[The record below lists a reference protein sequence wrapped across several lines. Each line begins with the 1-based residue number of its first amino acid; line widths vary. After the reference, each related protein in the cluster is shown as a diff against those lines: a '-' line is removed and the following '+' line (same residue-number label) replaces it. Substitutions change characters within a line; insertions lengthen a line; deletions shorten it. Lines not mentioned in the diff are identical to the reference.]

1 MAYYELIYK
10 KSDERQKTQMMKQKT
25 IKRVAVSVI
34 VTLIVLSMTLAICIS
49 LFKEGATAA
58 TNSSYIS
65 LLEQDIDTKKE
76 EFYSNSVI
84 QKLPDTVKDTDTIS
98 LIVEVKQEPLLDIYK
113 ELDTNMSFTEYAA
126 TEEANQVRYNIQ
138 SLKSELL
145 SDLDNTG
152 IEYGT
157 GAFYS
162 SILSGF
168 EITIK
173 AADFKETCETFGQR
187 ARVIVGDVYKPAETK
202 LVENEVDVYDTGIF
216 DSSDFGYD
224 GTGMVVAVLD
234 TGIDYGHSAFS
245 LDNFTA
251 DRSKLGL
258 TFEQVSALMAS
269 HSFASERLYS
279 GLTASDVYI
288 NEKIPFSFDYADYD
302 PDVFPIKSDHG
313 THVSGIIAGKDDTI
327 TGVAPNAQLVEM
339 KIFSDVQDSA
349 ISSWILTAVEDC
361 VLLGVDVINM
371 SIGTSCGFSRET
383 DKEAISGVYE
393 RVRETGISLIV
404 AASNSYNST
413 YGSEKNGNLGLTSNP
428 DSGTVGSPSTYG
440 GALSIASISGVK
452 TPYLLHDGK
461 IIYFVESSDKYS
473 EEKNFLDDILPEGVD
488 EAEIEYVTIPGVG
501 RYADYTGYED
511 TIKGK
516 IALIKRGDTTFE
528 EKANIAEEMGAAGI
542 IIYNNVSGDIKMNV
556 GDITIAACSI
566 SQDDGEALAAA
577 STGKIKISRSQT
589 SGPFMSDF
597 SSWGPTPDLK
607 IKPEITAHGGSI
619 LSAVPGQDYDRISG
633 TSMACPNIAGATAL
647 LRQYIV
653 NRFPSLAEDTNENRK
668 EIASIANSLFMS
680 TADIII
686 NKNGLPYSIR
696 KQGAGLANINK
707 AAATNAYIITYD
719 ENGNAMDKPKIELGD
734 DPEKT
739 GVYTLKFS
747 IYNFGTTTLT
757 YDVSTYVLTEG
768 VSDTKTH
775 DGKTTVTEEA
785 YSLDGAT
792 ISVSSESADGN
803 TVKVGAQQT
812 IDVTVTITLSD
823 SDKAYLNESFE
834 NGMYVEGFIVLNA
847 NEEFSV
853 NLSVPYLA
861 FYGDWTV
868 APLFDID
875 YFETNKDEL
884 DDSISLLDKTLPDAY
899 ATRPIGGLSND
910 YVSYLGSY
918 YFTQDPNA
926 TAIAADRKYISLS
939 NQDDCVNSL
948 RFVWA
953 GMLRGASKVEIT
965 ITDNAT
971 GEVVF
976 SKVENDIRK
985 SYGDGGSIYPAN
997 VKIEFSAIEN
1007 NLKNNTSYTV
1017 RLKGYLD
1024 DGNDD
1029 YTDGGNGEDT
1039 NLNNVFEFPLVTDF
1053 QAPVVTGCEFYT
1065 EYDNSTKETKLFAK
1079 VAVYDNHYSMAL
1091 QSGYVTYDYAQGTY
1105 MLESFDKYLTPIYSE
1120 ENSTTYVVYELTD
1133 HIYDIKKNSANKNT
1147 FTIAVYDYALNQATY
1162 EIALPD
1168 EFIDL
1173 YFDFEEDS
1181 KYNPETGMLVLCPNE
1196 VYELRPAIYPSS
1208 EWTELIEYTATVP
1221 SSGEVARIINNKVVA
1236 VSPGTCQVIATIR
1249 DPETGKQKQARFT
1262 LKVLGEGEPGYV
1274 KYDKTVAENFSLT
1287 GYYVDKAYYILDN
1300 DARDIGVTGDE
1311 MKFSGGGYSLKMY
1324 PSESVTLRY
1333 HLDAYY
1339 PKNTEVV
1346 FKSSN
1351 ENIVAVDENGKILA
1365 KSEGFASISVDVMLD
1380 GKSTY
1385 YSQSINIEV
1394 KNPWINT
1401 GPSLTHYYGNGGV
1414 VEFPESVAV
1423 TEIGQFAFSN
1433 FDYIAKD
1440 PSKGD
1445 VINDDYP
1452 ELTKIWFIGD
1462 DTIEKVVIPIGVEKI
1477 GAYAFANLTALKEVV
1492 IPYTVTMIDQGA
1504 FYGCTSLVNIS
1515 YMDEDGKITTGNGL
1529 KGVKLINQSAF
1540 ENTNINGTYYLDSA
1554 VAIASYA
1561 FKDNKNLDGII
1572 LGKNTVSVG
1581 NYAFANNSSLKKL
1594 EFKVNKIKLGEA
1606 AFSGCSSL
1614 SEVSLNT
1621 DVIPKNL
1628 FRDASKLESIIIG
1641 PDVAVI
1647 GEYAFSG
1654 TNLFDI
1660 EISSANKYFSAAYKY
1675 VTNKAGDT
1683 LVLTLPTIT
1692 GEFTLN
1698 NSKITTIGIGAFANN
1713 TKITSVNIP
1722 SATKVMDY
1730 AFAGCEK
1737 LETIKLGK
1745 LTVIGNYAFND
1756 TAISVLP
1763 SLDSVDRIGDF
1774 AFSGTY
1780 ISNVAIPN
1788 GIEIGNGAF
1797 AECFKLESITI
1808 GDNVTIGSY
1817 AFGTST
1823 NNKTGNWSLIK
1834 GDDGYYRYKFNS
1846 SIHNLTIG
1854 KNVVIGNRAFYN
1866 AYELESITIG
1876 NGATI
1881 GSFAFYNA
1889 CSLKNIDLSKV
1900 KSIGEQ
1906 AFSGDVYNVFTNSSG
1921 TSVLIENNEYIY
1933 SYYAPA
1939 FDTIALSSATKI
1951 GVGAFAGCQN
1961 LSKVDLGNIEIIPD
1975 RAFIECPSLKSVD
1988 LSKVKSI
1995 GSNAFADTSL
2005 KAVDLSSATEI
2016 GSYAFAYCENLV
2028 SAIFNSK
2035 EVKIDEGA
2043 FAYCSNLASLKNL
2056 DKATSVGDYAFAYT
2070 SLTEANLTGAKYI
2083 GTNAFIKEAIT
2094 EFKVSLGDKITTFG
2108 DNPFTFCKLTPFSKS
2123 EVIQFNG
2130 KEYSVP
2136 TTTYDIN
2143 EQVKVIGG
2151 SIYVKVNNG
2160 LVLVCYAGETA
2171 TETVADNTV
2180 RISAYAFAGS
2190 DVKNVILPYTL
2201 KAIGHKAFYAC
2212 NSLNSV
2218 TFTSYKAPALEEE
2231 YDYEYFYSYDNIPAA
2246 GEFGFYDSDGVTE
2259 IYKDGLG
2266 IVPYFMWNVS
2276 SLPNNFYYGANFVD
2290 YIGHTDGTLAMI
2302 HPTNGQHY
2310 ETFVTEQYFD
2320 TFIKGASAA
2329 DDITLAAIAAI
2340 QKLPANASEITLA
2353 HKDLVVAARAAY
2365 DRIVSDEQRAL
2376 IPDSLLTILKNAEQ
2390 MIEDLEYLSGGD
2402 ENSDINANDRNKI
2415 QTALIILIVVVSVL
2429 TLLVIGLAVLIF
2441 IVIRKIKR
2449 GEITVQGA
2457 QATAIVGTVHEDKS
2471 DNTEQV
2477 VVTQYDENIESEE
2490 ESEYEPD
2497 EASVEDIPEEPFEK
2511 KVFDKPVDFDD
2522 ITKGY
2527 VSDGHPERRR
2537 KIILICCAAAVAV
2550 ALTVGVVLAV
2560 INGNKSYF
2568 DTYEK
2573 EGYTVSV
2580 TFDTNGG
2587 TFKGSD
2593 SSIID
2598 LYNPENIGED
2608 GLKLLAPD
2616 DARRDKNNV
2625 IQVTKPGYFL
2635 AGWYTERT
2643 PIDENNPDAGYTYS
2657 GKWDF
2662 ENHRVFIDSS
2672 AEYSADNSVLTLYA
2686 AWVPYYNFEI
2696 YTLDESGNSYLLST
2710 VSALNLTIPE
2720 WHEGDVSLF
2729 MDNFPTRDGYTLDPS
2744 SVCYLDTMTK
2754 VEGTDDG
2761 NKKVI
2766 TGEWDEATATSLTP
2780 TIKLYTEWQEGKTYK
2795 IYSVED
2801 FIKNA
2806 DTDGYYYLYADLDFS
2821 GSEWPATFLNGKFN
2835 GKIFGNGHKIRNVSF
2850 ESTSRSSLTNGLFSS
2865 LGEDAHIENLKF
2877 ENITHTIDLMAVAQ
2891 DATFGLIAG
2900 TASTGAS
2907 FENVSVS
2914 GKLIFGD
2921 NCASLVGNN
2930 NFTVKTLIGNGETN
2944 GIDVGEII
2952 VQKQND
2958 ENNSFKLVVDED
2970 GAISIVSGS

>member
-1 MAYYELIYK
+1 
-10 KSDERQKTQMMKQKT
+10 MMKQKT
-25 IKRVAVSVI
+25 IKRVAVSLI
-34 VTLIVLSMTLAICIS
+34 VTLLVLSMTLAVCIS
-49 LFKEGATAA
+49 LLRKGADAA
-58 TNSSYIS
+58 ILPTPYVS
-65 LLEQDIDTKKE
+65 LSQQNIDTNKE
-76 EFYSNSVI
+76 EFYNNSVI

-98 LIVEVKQEPLLDIYK
+98 LIIEVKQEPLLEIYK
-113 ELDTNMSFTEYAA
+113 ELDTDMSFTEYAA
-126 TEEANQVRYNIQ
+126 TDEANKVRYSIQ
-138 SLKSELL
+138 GLKSELL
-145 SDLDNTG
+145 SDLDKTG

-173 AADFKETCETFGQR
+173 AADFKETCETFGER
-187 ARVIVGDVYKPAETK
+187 ARVIVGDVYKPAETQ

-245 LDNFTA
+245 LENFTA
-251 DRSKLGL
+251 DRDKLGL

-288 NEKIPFSFDYADYD
+288 NEKVPFAFDYADYD

-383 DKEAISGVYE
+383 DKEAISGVYD

-452 TPYLLHDGK
+452 TPYLLYGEK
-461 IIYFVESSDKYS
+461 IVYFNESTDKYS

-501 RYADYTGYED
+501 RYADYTGYEE

-556 GDITIAACSI
+556 GSITIAACSI
-566 SQDDGEALAAA
+566 SQDDGEALAAS
-577 STGKIKISRSQT
+577 STGIIKISRSQM

-619 LSAVPGQDYDRISG
+619 LSSVPGQSYDRISG

-647 LRQYIV
+647 LRQYII

-668 EIASIANSLFMS
+668 EIARIANSLFMS

-696 KQGAGLANINK
+696 KQGAGLANLNK

-719 ENGNAMDKPKIELGD
+719 ENGNAMDKPKLELGD
-734 DPEKT
+734 DPDKT

-747 IYNFGTTTLT
+747 VYNFGYSPRT
-757 YDVSTYVLTEG
+757 YDISAYVLTEG

-785 YSLDGAT
+785 YSLSGAT
-792 ISVSSESADGN
+792 ISVSSEAAEGN
-803 TVKVGAQQT
+803 TIRVGACQT
-812 IDVTVTITLSD
+812 VDITVTITLSD
-823 SDKAYLNESFE
+823 TDKAYLNESFE

-853 NLSVPYLA
+853 DLSVPYLA

-868 APLFDID
+868 APLFDLD
-875 YFETNKDEL
+875 YFQTNKDEL

-899 ATRPIGGLSND
+899 ATRPIGGLNND

-926 TAIAADRKYISLS
+926 TPIAADRKYISLS
-939 NQDDCVNSL
+939 NQEDCVNSL

-953 GMLRGASKVEIT
+953 GMLRSASKIEIT
-965 ITDNAT
+965 ITDDAT
-971 GEVVF
+971 GEVIY

-997 VKIEFSAIEN
+997 VKIEFSAIEH

-1029 YTDGGNGEDT
+1029 YTDGGNGEET

-1065 EYDNSTKETKLFAK
+1065 EYDKSTKQTKLFAK
-1079 VAVYDNHYSMAL
+1079 LAVYDNHYSMAL
-1091 QSGYVTYDYAQGTY
+1091 QPGFVSYDPTDAEIPFT
-1105 MLESFDKYLTPIYSE
+1105 LESFDKYLTPIYSE

-1133 HIYDIKKNSANKNT
+1133 HIYDIKRTAYNKNT
-1147 FTIAVYDYALNQATY
+1147 FTVAVYDYALNQATY

-1168 EFIDL
+1168 DILDL
-1173 YFDFEEDS
+1173 YFDFEGDS
-1181 KYNPETGMLVLCPNE
+1181 RYNAESGILTLSPNE
-1196 VYELRPAIYPSS
+1196 IYELRPAIYPST
-1208 EWTELIEYTATVP
+1208 EWTELLEYSVTIPAA
-1221 SSGEVARIINNKVVA
+1221 GEVARVVNNKLVA
-1236 VSPGTCQVIATIR
+1236 VAPGTCQVIATAR
-1249 DPETGKQKQARFT
+1249 DPITNKQKQARFIVT
-1262 LKVLGEGEPGYV
+1262 VLGEGDPGYV
-1274 KYDKTVAENFSLT
+1274 QYDKTVAENFSLT
-1287 GYYVDKAYYILDN
+1287 GYYVNKAYFMLDN
-1300 DARDIGVTGDE
+1300 EQRDIGSTGDQ
-1311 MKFSGGGYSLKMY
+1311 MKFDGRGYSLKMY
-1324 PSESVTLRY
+1324 PSESVTLNY
-1333 HLDAYY
+1333 KLDAYY
-1339 PKNTEVV
+1339 PNDTVVV

-1351 ENIVAVDENGKILA
+1351 ENIVSVDENGTVLA

-1385 YSQSINIEV
+1385 YSQSINIEI
-1394 KNPWINT
+1394 KNPWVNS
-1401 GPSLTHYYGNGGV
+1401 GPSLTHYYGNGGT

-1423 TEIGQFAFSN
+1423 TDIGQFAFSN
-1433 FDYIAKD
+1433 FDYVAKD
-1440 PSKGD
+1440 PTID
-1445 VINDDYP
+1445 VINEDYP
-1452 ELTKIWFIGD
+1452 ELTKIWYIGD
-1462 DTIEKVVIPIGVEKI
+1462 NTIEKVIIPVGVEKI
-1477 GAYAFANLTALKEVV
+1477 GPFAFAGLTALKEVV
-1492 IPYTVTMIDQGA
+1492 IPYTVTMIDQNA
-1504 FYGCTSLVNIS
+1504 FYNCTSLTTIS
-1515 YMDEDGKITTGNGL
+1515 FMDEDGNITTGNGL
-1529 KGVKLINQSAF
+1529 RGVKLINQSAF
-1540 ENTNINGTYYLDSA
+1540 ENTALNGTYYFDSA
-1554 VAIASYA
+1554 VAIAGYA
-1561 FKDNKNLDGII
+1561 FRNNRSLDGVI
-1572 LGKNTVSVG
+1572 LGETTVSVG
-1581 NYAFANNSSLKKL
+1581 NYAFANNTELKNL
-1594 EFKVNKIKLGEA
+1594 EFKADKIKLGEG

-1614 SEVSLNT
+1614 EEVSVNT
-1621 DVIPKNL
+1621 DVIPSRL
-1628 FRDASKLESIIIG
+1628 FNGASKLESIVIG

-1647 GEYAFSG
+1647 SEYAFAG
-1654 TNLFDI
+1654 TNLFDV
-1660 EISSANKYFSAAYKY
+1660 EINSSNKYFAVADKII
-1675 VTNKAGDT
+1675 TNKAGNA
-1683 LVLTLPTIT
+1683 LILALPTIT
-1692 GEFTLN
+1692 GEFTLDN
-1698 NSKITTIGIGAFANN
+1698 ANITTIGAGAFANN
-1713 TKITSVNIP
+1713 KKITSVNIP
-1722 SATKVMDY
+1722 SVTTVMDY

-1737 LETIKLGK
+1737 LVEINLGT
-1745 LTVIGNYAFND
+1745 LTDIGNYAFYD
-1756 TAISVLP
+1756 TSISVLP
-1763 SLDSVDRIGDF
+1763 SFDNVHKIGDYAF
-1774 AFSGTY
+1774 ASTS
-1780 ISNVAIPN
+1780 INNVSIPD
-1788 GIEIGNGAF
+1788 GVEIGNGAF
-1797 AECFKLESITI
+1797 AECLTLEAIVI

-1817 AFGTST
+1817 AFGLST
-1823 NNKTGNWSLIK
+1823 NDHTGNWELIK
-1834 GDDGYYRYKFNS
+1834 GDDGYYRYKFAS
-1846 SIHNLTIG
+1846 PIHSLTIG
-1854 KNVVIGNRAFYN
+1854 NNVIIGNRAFYS
-1866 AYELESITIG
+1866 AYELESVTLG
-1876 NGATI
+1876 EGATI

-1889 CSLKNIDLSKV
+1889 CSLKSIDLSKV

-1921 TSVLIENNEYIY
+1921 ASVLVENDQYVY

-1939 FDTIALSSATKI
+1939 FDTVILSSADRI
-1951 GVGAFAGCQN
+1951 GIGAFAGCQN
-1961 LSKVDLGNIEIIPD
+1961 LSTVNLGSIDVIPD
-1975 RAFIECPSLKSVD
+1975 RAFIECPALEVID
-1988 LSKVKSI
+1988 LSGVESI
-1995 GSNAFADTSL
+1995 GSNAFAETSL
-2005 KAVDLSSATEI
+2005 EAIDLSSATEI
-2016 GSYAFAYCENLV
+2016 GSYAFAYCDKLISV
-2028 SAIFNSK
+2028 IFNADGVRI
-2035 EVKIDEGA
+2035 EEGA
-2043 FAYCSNLASLKNL
+2043 FSYCSNLSALKNL
-2056 DKATSVGDYAFAYT
+2056 GAANYIGDYAFAYT
-2070 SLTEANLTGAKYI
+2070 SLTEANLTGAEHI

-2094 EFKVSLGDKITTFG
+2094 EFKVNLGDRIISFG
-2108 DNPFTFCKLTPFSKS
+2108 DNPFTFCDLAPFSKD
-2123 EVIQFNG
+2123 EVIEFNG
-2130 KEYSVP
+2130 KEYLVP

-2143 EQVKVIGG
+2143 EQVKVIDG
-2151 SIYVKVNNG
+2151 SLYVKVNNG
-2160 LVLVCYAGETA
+2160 LVLVCYAGETS

-2201 KAIGHKAFYAC
+2201 KAIGHKAFFAC
-2212 NSLNSV
+2212 RSLNTV
-2218 TFTSYKAPALEEE
+2218 TFTSYEAPVLEEE
-2231 YDYEYFYSYDNIPAA
+2231 YDFEYFYTYDNIPAT
-2246 GEFGFYDSDGVTE
+2246 GEFGFYDTDGVTE

-2276 SLPNNFYYGANFVD
+2276 SLPNNFYYGASFVD
-2290 YIGHTDGTLAMI
+2290 YVGHTEGTLTMVC
-2302 HPTNGQHY
+2302 PTNGQHY
-2310 ETFVTEQYFD
+2310 QTFMTEQYFD
-2320 TFIKGASAA
+2320 TFVKGAAAA
-2329 DDITLAAIAAI
+2329 DEITLAAIEAI
-2340 QKLPANASEITLA
+2340 QKIPANASEITLA
-2353 HKDLVVAARAAY
+2353 HKDIIVAARTAY
-2365 DRIVSDEQRAL
+2365 DKIVSDEQRAL
-2376 IPDSLLTILKNAEQ
+2376 VPDSLLTILKNAEQ
-2390 MIEDLEYLSGGD
+2390 MIEDLEYLAGGD
-2402 ENSDINANDRNKI
+2402 ENVNISGNERNKI
-2415 QTALIILIVVVSVL
+2415 QTALIILIIVVSVL
-2429 TLLVIGLAVLIF
+2429 TLFVITLAILLFIF
-2441 IVIRKIKR
+2441 IRKIKR
-2449 GEITVQGA
+2449 GQITVKGVES
-2457 QATAIVGTVHEDKS
+2457 TAENADSLENESVDADHTPLNQDGDI
-2471 DNTEQV
+2471 NTEI
-2477 VVTQYDENIESEE
+2477 ENQANELS
-2490 ESEYEPD
+2490 D
-2497 EASVEDIPEEPFEK
+2497 QDIPDTPFEK

-2527 VSDGHPERRR
+2527 VSNGRPEKRR
-2537 KIILICCAAAVAV
+2537 KIILICCVAIATI
-2550 ALTVGVVLAV
+2550 ALAVGVILAV
-2560 INGNKSYF
+2560 INSNKSYF

-2587 TFKGSD
+2587 KFKGSD

-2598 LYNPENIGED
+2598 LYNPESIGED

-2616 DARRDKNNV
+2616 DARRDKNN
-2625 IQVTKPGYFL
+2625 IIEITKPGYFL

-2643 PIDENNPDAGYTYS
+2643 PIDSNNPDAGYTYS

-2662 ENHRVFIDSS
+2662 ENDRVMLE
-2672 AEYSADNSVLTLYA
+2672 AGKNYSADESALTLYA

-2696 YTLDESGNSYLLST
+2696 YTLDSDGNSYLLST

-2720 WHEGDVSLF
+2720 WHDGDVSLF
-2729 MDNFPTRDGYTLDPS
+2729 MDNFPTREGYTLIPG
-2744 SVCYLDTMTK
+2744 SVCYLDTMMK

-2761 NKKVI
+2761 SKKVI

-2780 TIKLYTEWQEGKTYK
+2780 TIKLYTEWQVGKTYN
-2795 IYSVED
+2795 IYSVD
-2801 FIKNA
+2801 DLIKNA
-2806 DTDGYYYLYADLDFS
+2806 DTEGYYYLHADLDFS

-2835 GKIFGNGHKIRNVSF
+2835 GKIFGNGHKISNISF
-2850 ESTSRSSLTNGLFSS
+2850 ESTSRSSLANGLFSS
-2865 LGEDAHIENLKF
+2865 LGDNAYIENVKF

-2900 TASTGAS
+2900 TASTSAG
-2907 FENVSVS
+2907 FNNVSVS
-2914 GKLIFGD
+2914 GKLVFGD
-2921 NCASLVGNN
+2921 SCSALAGSD
-2930 NFTVKTLIGNGETN
+2930 NFTVKTVIGNGETN
-2944 GIDVGEII
+2944 GITVGEII
-2952 VQKQND
+2952 VQKQNE
-2958 ENNSFKLVVDED
+2958 ENTSFELVIDED
-2970 GAISIVSGS
+2970 GIVSIVSGS

>member
-1 MAYYELIYK
+1 
-10 KSDERQKTQMMKQKT
+10 MMKQKT
-25 IKRVAVSVI
+25 IKRVALSVI
-34 VTLIVLSMTLAICIS
+34 IALLVLSMTLAICIS
-49 LFKEGATAA
+49 LLKEGATAA

-65 LLEQDIDTKKE
+65 LLEQNIDTKKE
-76 EFYSNSVI
+76 EFYDNSVI

-98 LIVEVKQEPLLDIYK
+98 LIIEVKQEPLLEIYK
-113 ELDTNMSFTEYAA
+113 HLDSDMSFTEYAA
-126 TEEANQVRYNIQ
+126 TDEANQVRQNIK

-145 SDLDNTG
+145 SDLNKTG

-173 AADFKETCETFGQR
+173 AADFKETCETFGDR
-187 ARVIVGDVYKPAETK
+187 AKVIVGDVYKPAETQ

-216 DSSDFGYD
+216 DSSDFGFD

-269 HSFASERLYS
+269 HSFASERLYP
-279 GLTASDVYI
+279 GLTASDVYT

-428 DSGTVGSPSTYG
+428 DSGTVGSPSTYS

-461 IIYFVESSDKYS
+461 IVYFNESTDKYS
-473 EEKNFLDDILPEGVD
+473 EEKNFLDDILPDGVN

-501 RYADYTGYED
+501 RYADYTGYENA
-511 TIKGK
+511 IKGK

-556 GDITIAACSI
+556 GSITIAACSI

-607 IKPEITAHGGSI
+607 IKPELTAHGGSI
-619 LSAVPGQDYDRISG
+619 LSSVPGQAYDRISG

-647 LRQYIV
+647 LRQYII
-653 NRFPSLAEDTNENRK
+653 NRFPNLAKDTNENRR
-668 EIASIANSLFMS
+668 EIARIANSLFMS
-680 TADIII
+680 TADIVI

-696 KQGAGLANINK
+696 KQGAGLANLDK

-719 ENGNAMDKPKIELGD
+719 ENGTAIDKPKIELGD

-739 GVYTLKFS
+739 GVYTLRFS
-747 IYNFGTTTLT
+747 VYNFGTTTLT

-785 YSLDGAT
+785 YSLDGAI
-792 ISVSSESADGN
+792 ISVSSASANGN
-803 TVKVGAQQT
+803 TVSVGARQT
-812 IDVTVTITLSD
+812 VDVTVTITLSD

-834 NGMYVEGFIVLNA
+834 NGMYVEGFVVLNA

-868 APLFDID
+868 APLFDLD
-875 YFETNKDEL
+875 YFQTNKDEL

-899 ATRPIGGLSND
+899 ATRPIGGLSSD

-926 TAIAADRKYISLS
+926 TPIAANRKYISLS
-939 NQDDCVNSL
+939 NQEDCVNSL

-953 GMLRGASKVEIT
+953 GMLRGASKIEIT
-965 ITDNAT
+965 ITDDAT
-971 GEVVF
+971 GEVIY

-1065 EYDNSTKETKLFAK
+1065 EYDKSSKETKLFAK
-1079 VAVYDNHYSMAL
+1079 IAVYDNHYSMAL
-1091 QSGYVTYDYAQGTY
+1091 QAGFVSYDPTDQEIPFT
-1105 MLESFDKYLTPIYSE
+1105 LESFDKYLTPIYSE
-1120 ENSTTYVVYELTD
+1120 ENSTTYIVYELTD
-1133 HIYDIKKNSANKNT
+1133 HIYDIKKTAYNKNT
-1147 FTIAVYDYALNQATY
+1147 FTVAVYDYALNQATY

-1168 EFIDL
+1168 EILDL
-1173 YFDFEEDS
+1173 YFDFEGDS
-1181 KYNPETGMLVLCPNE
+1181 KYNAESGVLTLSPNE
-1196 VYELRPAIYPSS
+1196 IYELRPAIYPGT
-1208 EWTELIEYTATVP
+1208 EWTELLEYSVTVP
-1221 SSGEVARIINNKVVA
+1221 ASGEVARIVNNKLVA
-1236 VSPGTCQVIATIR
+1236 VAPGTCQVIATAR
-1249 DPETGKQKQARFT
+1249 DPITNKQKQARFIVT
-1262 LKVLGEGEPGYV
+1262 VLGEGNPGYV
-1274 KYDKTVAENFSLT
+1274 KYDKTVAEAFTLT
-1287 GYYVDKAYYILDN
+1287 GYYVNRAYYMLDN
-1300 DARDIGVTGDE
+1300 EQRDIGTTGDQ
-1311 MKFSGGGYSLKMY
+1311 MKFGRGGYSLKMY
-1324 PSESVTLRY
+1324 PSESVTLNY
-1333 HLDAYY
+1333 KLDAYY
-1339 PKNTEVV
+1339 PNDTTVV

-1351 ENIVAVDENGKILA
+1351 ESIVSVDENGTVLA

-1385 YSQSINIEV
+1385 YSQSINIEI

-1433 FDYIAKD
+1433 FDYVAKD
-1440 PSKGD
+1440 PSIGD

-1452 ELTKIWFIGD
+1452 ELTKIWYVGD
-1462 DTIEKVVIPIGVEKI
+1462 NTIEKVIIPIGVEKI
-1477 GAYAFANLTALKEVV
+1477 GSFAFAGLTALKEVV
-1492 IPYTVTMIDQGA
+1492 IPYTVTMIDQNA
-1504 FYGCTSLVNIS
+1504 FYDCTSLTTIA
-1515 YMDEDGKITTGNGL
+1515 YMDENGNIITGNGL

-1540 ENTNINGTYYLDSA
+1540 ENTNLNGTYYFDSA

-1561 FKDNKNLDGII
+1561 FRNNKSLDGVI
-1572 LGKNTVSVG
+1572 LGETTVSVG
-1581 NYAFANNSSLKKL
+1581 NYAFANNTDLKKL
-1594 EFKVNKIKLGEA
+1594 EFKVDKIKLGEG
-1606 AFSGCSSL
+1606 AFSGCSAL
-1614 SEVSLNT
+1614 EEVSVNT
-1621 DVIPKNL
+1621 DVIPSRL
-1628 FRDASKLESIIIG
+1628 FNGASKLESIVIG

-1647 GEYAFSG
+1647 GEYAFSD
-1654 TNLFDI
+1654 TNLYDV
-1660 EISSANKYFSAAYKY
+1660 EISSANKYFAVAGKCI
-1675 VTNKAGDT
+1675 TNKVGDT
-1683 LVLTLPTIT
+1683 LILALPTIK

-1698 NSKITTIGIGAFANN
+1698 NSKITTIGTGAFASNK
-1713 TKITSVNIP
+1713 KITSVSIP
-1722 SATKVMDY
+1722 SVTKVMDY

-1737 LETIKLGK
+1737 LGQITLGE
-1745 LTVIGNYAFND
+1745 LTEIGNYAFYD
-1756 TAISVLP
+1756 TAISILP
-1763 SLDSVDRIGDF
+1763 SFDQVDKIGDF
-1774 AFSGTY
+1774 AFASTP
-1780 ISNVAIPN
+1780 IKNVSIPD
-1788 GIEIGNGAF
+1788 GVEIGNGAF
-1797 AECFKLESITI
+1797 AECLTLETIVI

-1817 AFGTST
+1817 AFGIST
-1823 NNKTGNWSLIK
+1823 NDHTGNWSLVK
-1834 GDDGYYRYKFNS
+1834 GEDGYYRYKFGS
-1846 SIHNLTIG
+1846 PIHNLTIG
-1854 KNVVIGNRAFYN
+1854 KNAIIGNRAFYS
-1866 AYELESITIG
+1866 AYELESVTLG
-1876 NGATI
+1876 EGATI

-1889 CSLKNIDLSKV
+1889 CSLKSIDLSKV

-1906 AFSGDVYNVFTNSSG
+1906 AFSGDVYNVFKNSSG
-1921 TSVLIENNEYIY
+1921 TSVLIENDQYVY

-1939 FDTIALSSATKI
+1939 FDTVILSSADRI

-1961 LSKVDLGNIEIIPD
+1961 LSKIDLGKIDSIPD
-1975 RAFIECPSLKSVD
+1975 RAFIECPALESID
-1988 LSKVKSI
+1988 LSGVKSI
-1995 GSNAFADTSL
+1995 GSNSFAETSI
-2005 KAVDLSSATEI
+2005 KSIDLSSATEI
-2016 GSYAFAYCENLV
+2016 GSYAFAYCDNLASVIFKVNGV
-2028 SAIFNSK
+2028 S
-2035 EVKIDEGA
+2035 IDEGA
-2043 FAYCSNLASLKNL
+2043 FAYCSNLSALKDL
-2056 DKATSVGDYAFAYT
+2056 CGATSVGDYAFAYT
-2070 SLTEANLTGAKYI
+2070 ALTEADLTSATYI
-2083 GTNAFIKEAIT
+2083 GTNAFIKKSVT
-2094 EFKVSLGDKITTFG
+2094 EFKVILGDKITSFG
-2108 DNPFTFCKLTPFSKS
+2108 DNPFTFCKLTPFSS
-2123 EVIQFNG
+2123 NEVIEFNG
-2130 KEYSVP
+2130 KEYLVP

-2151 SIYVKVNNG
+2151 SLYVKVNNG
-2160 LVLVCYAGETA
+2160 LVLVCYAGDTA

-2201 KAIGHKAFYAC
+2201 KAIGHKAFFAC
-2212 NSLNSV
+2212 EKLSSV
-2218 TFTSYKAPALEEE
+2218 TFTSYEAPALEEE
-2231 YDYEYFYSYDNIPAA
+2231 YDFEYFYTYDNIPAT
-2246 GEFGFYDSDGVTE
+2246 GEFGFYDTDGVTE

-2266 IVPYFMWNVS
+2266 IVPYFMWNVA
-2276 SLPNNFYYGANFVD
+2276 SLPNNFFYGASFVD
-2290 YIGHTDGTLAMI
+2290 YIGHTDGTLTMI

-2320 TFIKGASAA
+2320 TFIKGAAAA

-2353 HKDLVVAARAAY
+2353 HKDLVAAARAAY

-2376 IPDSLLTILKNAEQ
+2376 VPDSLLTILKNAEQ
-2390 MIEDLEYLSGGD
+2390 MIEDLEYLAGGD
-2402 ENSDINANDRNKI
+2402 DNSNISGSDRNKI
-2415 QTALIILIVVVSVL
+2415 KTALVILIIIVSVL
-2429 TLLVIGLAVLIF
+2429 ALLVIALAVIF
-2441 IVIRKIKR
+2441 FIFVRKIKR
-2449 GEITVQGA
+2449 GEIAVQGA
-2457 QATAIVGTVHEDKS
+2457 QATDVIGATEEQS
-2471 DNTEQV
+2471 SQTEQIV
-2477 VVTQYDENIESEE
+2477 VAQYEENT
-2490 ESEYEPD
+2490 ESEYESD
-2497 EASVEDIPEEPFEK
+2497 EASVEDVPEVPFEK

-2527 VSDGHPERRR
+2527 VSDGRPERRR

-2550 ALTVGVVLAV
+2550 ALTIGVVIAI

-2568 DTYEK
+2568 DSYEK

-2598 LYNPENIGED
+2598 LYNPASIGED

-2616 DARRDKNNV
+2616 DARRDKNNI

-2635 AGWYTERT
+2635 AGWYAERT
-2643 PIDENNPDAGYTYS
+2643 PIDEHNPDAGYTYS

-2662 ENHRVFIDSS
+2662 ENDRVFIDSG

-2696 YTLDESGNSYLLST
+2696 YTLNESGNSYLLST

-2729 MDNFPTRDGYTLDPS
+2729 MDNFPTRDGYTLIPN
-2744 SVCYLDTMTK
+2744 SVCYLDTMIK
-2754 VEGTDDG
+2754 VEGTEDG

-2780 TIKLYTEWQEGKTYK
+2780 TIKLYTEWQEGKTYN

-2806 DTDGYYYLYADLDFS
+2806 DTEGYYYLYDDLDFS

-2835 GKIFGNGHKIRNVSF
+2835 GKIFGNGHKISNVSF
-2850 ESTSRSSLTNGLFSS
+2850 ESTSRSSLANGLFSS
-2865 LGEDAHIENLKF
+2865 LGENSHIENVNF

-2900 TASTGAS
+2900 TASTGAD

-2914 GKLIFGD
+2914 GKLVFGD
-2921 NCASLVGNN
+2921 NCSALAGSK
-2930 NFTVKTLIGNGETN
+2930 NFTVKTIIGNGDVT
-2944 GIDVGEII
+2944 GITVDDII

-2958 ENNSFKLVVDED
+2958 EDTSFELIVDED
-2970 GAISIVSGS
+2970 GVVSIISGS

>member
-1 MAYYELIYK
+1 MAYYELICK
-10 KSDERQKTQMMKQKT
+10 NSDERQKTQMMKQKT
-25 IKRVAVSVI
+25 LKRVAVSVI
-34 VTLIVLSMTLAICIS
+34 VALLVLSMTLAICIS
-49 LFKEGATAA
+49 LFRESANAA

-65 LLEQDIDTKKE
+65 LLEQNIDTKKE
-76 EFYSNSVI
+76 DFYSNSVI

-98 LIVEVKQEPLLDIYK
+98 LIIEVKQEPLLEIYK
-113 ELDTNMSFTEYAA
+113 ELDTDMSFTEYAA
-126 TEEANQVRYNIQ
+126 TDEANQVRYNIQ
-138 SLKSELL
+138 GLKSELL
-145 SDLDNTG
+145 SDLDKTG

-245 LDNFTA
+245 LENFTA
-251 DRSKLGL
+251 DRDKLGL

-288 NEKIPFSFDYADYD
+288 NEKVPFAFDYADYD

-383 DKEAISGVYE
+383 DKEAISGVYD

-452 TPYLLHDGK
+452 TPYLLYGEK
-461 IIYFVESSDKYS
+461 IVYFNESTDKYS

-501 RYADYTGYED
+501 RYADYTGYEE

-556 GDITIAACSI
+556 GSITIAACSI
-566 SQDDGEALAAA
+566 SQDDGEALAAS
-577 STGKIKISRSQT
+577 STGIIKISRSQM

-619 LSAVPGQDYDRISG
+619 LSSVPGQAYDRISG

-668 EIASIANSLFMS
+668 EIAKIVNSLFMS

-719 ENGNAMDKPKIELGD
+719 ENGDTMDKAKIELGD
-734 DPEKT
+734 DPDKK

-747 IYNFGTTTLT
+747 VYNFGTTTLS
-757 YDVSTYVLTEG
+757 YDISAYVLTEG
-768 VSDTKTH
+768 VSDTRTH

-785 YSLDGAT
+785 YSLDGAQIT
-792 ISVSSESADGN
+792 VSSASANGNVISVNAGQ
-803 TVKVGAQQT
+803 TV
-812 IDVTVTITLSD
+812 DVTVTITLSD

-834 NGMYVEGFIVLNA
+834 NGMYVEGFVVLDA
-847 NEEFSV
+847 IEEDSV
-853 NLSVPYLA
+853 DLSVPYLA

-899 ATRPIGGLSND
+899 ATRPIGGLSSD

-918 YFTQDPNA
+918 YFTQDPSA
-926 TAIAADRKYISLS
+926 TPIAADRKYISLS
-939 NQDDCVNSL
+939 NQEDCVNSL

-953 GMLRGASKVEIT
+953 GMLRSASKIEIT
-965 ITDNAT
+965 ITDDAT

-976 SKVENDIRK
+976 TKTENDIRK

-997 VKIEFSAIEN
+997 VEIEFSAIEN

-1017 RLKGYLD
+1017 TMKGYLD

-1029 YTDGGNGEDT
+1029 YTDGGNGEET
-1039 NLNNVFEFPLVTDF
+1039 NLNNVFQFPLVTDF

-1065 EYDNSTKETKLFAK
+1065 EFDNSSKETKLFAK
-1079 VAVYDNHYSMAL
+1079 IAVYDNHYSMAL
-1091 QSGYVTYDYAQGTY
+1091 QSGFVSYDPTDAEIPFT
-1105 MLESFDKYLTPIYSE
+1105 LESFDKYLTPIYSE

-1133 HIYDIKKNSANKNT
+1133 HIYDIKKTAYNKNT

-1168 EFIDL
+1168 EILDL
-1173 YFDFEEDS
+1173 YFDFEGDS
-1181 KYNPETGMLVLCPNE
+1181 KYNAESGVLTLSPNE
-1196 VYELRPAIYPSS
+1196 IYELRPAIYPST
-1208 EWTELIEYTATVP
+1208 EWTELLEYSVTIPA
-1221 SSGEVARIINNKVVA
+1221 SGEVARVVNNKLVA
-1236 VSPGTCQVIATIR
+1236 VAPGTCQVIATAR
-1249 DPETGKQKQARFT
+1249 DPVTNKQKQARFIVT
-1262 LKVLGEGEPGYV
+1262 VLGEGDPGYV

-1287 GYYVDKAYYILDN
+1287 GYYVNKAYYMLETE
-1300 DARDIGVTGDE
+1300 ARDIGSTGDG
-1311 MKFSGGGYSLKMY
+1311 MKFNGNYYSLKMY
-1324 PSESVTLRY
+1324 PSESVTLQY
-1333 HLDAYY
+1333 KIDAYY
-1339 PKNTEVV
+1339 PNDTQVV

-1351 ENIVAVDENGKILA
+1351 EAIVTVDENGNVLA
-1365 KSEGFASISVDVMLD
+1365 KSEGFASISVDVLLD

-1385 YSQSINIEV
+1385 YSQSINIEI
-1394 KNPWINT
+1394 KNPWVNS
-1401 GPSLTHYYGNGGV
+1401 GPSLTHYYGNGGT
-1414 VEFPESVAV
+1414 VEFPDSVAV

-1433 FDYIAKD
+1433 FDYVEKD
-1440 PSKGD
+1440 PTID
-1445 VINDDYP
+1445 VINEDYP
-1452 ELTKIWFIGD
+1452 ELTKMWYIGD
-1462 DTIEKVVIPIGVEKI
+1462 NTIEKVVIPVGVEKI
-1477 GAYAFANLTALKEVV
+1477 GSFAFAGLTALKEVV
-1492 IPYTVTMIDQGA
+1492 IPYTVTMIDQYA
-1504 FYGCTSLVNIS
+1504 FYNCSSLTTIS
-1515 YMDEDGKITTGNGL
+1515 YMDENGNITTGNGL

-1540 ENTNINGTYYLDSA
+1540 ENTKLNGTYYFDSA

-1561 FKDNKNLDGII
+1561 FMGNRNLDGVI
-1572 LGKNTVSVG
+1572 LGENTVSVG
-1581 NYAFANNSSLKKL
+1581 NYAFANNTELKKL
-1594 EFKVNKIKLGEA
+1594 EFKVEKIKLGDG

-1614 SEVSLNT
+1614 EEVSINT
-1621 DVIPKNL
+1621 DVIPSHL
-1628 FRDASKLESIIIG
+1628 FDGASKLESIVIG

-1654 TNLFDI
+1654 TSLFDV
-1660 EISSANKYFSAAYKY
+1660 EINSANKYFSVADKCI
-1675 VTNKAGDT
+1675 TNKAGDT
-1683 LVLTLPTIT
+1683 LIIALPTIK
-1692 GEFTLN
+1692 GDFTHN
-1698 NSKITTIGIGAFANN
+1698 NSKITTIGTGAFANN
-1713 TKITSVNIP
+1713 KNITAVSIP
-1722 SATKVMDY
+1722 SVTNVMDY
-1730 AFAGCEK
+1730 AFAGCDK
-1737 LETIKLGK
+1737 LSQVTLGT
-1745 LTVIGNYAFND
+1745 LTEIGNYAFYD
-1756 TAISVLP
+1756 TSISVLP
-1763 SLDSVDRIGDF
+1763 SFDKVDRIGNYAF
-1774 AFSGTY
+1774 ASTS
-1780 ISNVAIPN
+1780 IKNVSIPD
-1788 GIEIGNGAF
+1788 GVEVGNGAF
-1797 AECFKLESITI
+1797 AECLTLQSVTI
-1808 GDNVTIGSY
+1808 GDNVTIDSY
-1817 AFGTST
+1817 AFGIST
-1823 NNKTGNWSLIK
+1823 NDHTGNWSLIK
-1834 GDDGYYRYKFNS
+1834 GEDGYYRYKFNS
-1846 SIHNLTIG
+1846 PLRSLTIG
-1854 KNVVIGNRAFYN
+1854 KNAVIGNRAFYS
-1866 AYELESITIG
+1866 AYELESVTLG
-1876 NGATI
+1876 EGATI

-1889 CSLKNIDLSKV
+1889 SSLKCIDLSKV

-1906 AFSGDVYNVFTNSSG
+1906 AFSGDVYNVFTNSSA
-1921 TSVLIENNEYIY
+1921 TSVLIENDEYVY
-1933 SYYAPA
+1933 SYYSPI
-1939 FDTIALSSATKI
+1939 FDTIDLSSAERI
-1951 GVGAFAGCQN
+1951 GVGAFAGCRN
-1961 LSKVDLGNIEIIPD
+1961 LSKVNLGKIDIIPD
-1975 RAFIECPSLKSVD
+1975 RAFIECPALESID

-1995 GSNAFADTSL
+1995 GSNAFAETSL
-2005 KAVDLSSATEI
+2005 EAIDLSTATEI
-2016 GSYAFAYCENLV
+2016 SSYAFSYCENLV
-2028 SAIFNSK
+2028 SVIFNSNGVRI
-2035 EVKIDEGA
+2035 EEGA
-2043 FAYCSNLASLKNL
+2043 FSYCSDLLALKNL
-2056 DKATSVGDYAFAYT
+2056 GKATYIGDYAFAYT
-2070 SLTEANLTGAKYI
+2070 ALTEADLTEATHI
-2083 GTNAFIKEAIT
+2083 GTNAFIKETIT
-2094 EFKVSLGDKITTFG
+2094 EFKVTLGDKITTLG
-2108 DNPFTFCKLTPFSKS
+2108 DNPFTFCKLSPFSS
-2123 EVIQFNG
+2123 NEVIEFNG
-2130 KEYSVP
+2130 NEYLVP
-2136 TTTYDIN
+2136 TTTYDVS
-2143 EQVKVIGG
+2143 EQVKIIDG
-2151 SIYVKVNNG
+2151 SIYVKVNRG
-2160 LVLVCYAGETA
+2160 LVLVCYAGDTA
-2171 TETVADNTV
+2171 TATVADNTV

-2190 DVKNVILPYTL
+2190 DVKTVILPYTL
-2201 KAIGHKAFYAC
+2201 KSIGHKAFFAC

-2218 TFTSYKAPALEEE
+2218 TFTSYEAPALEEE
-2231 YDYEYFYSYDNIPAA
+2231 YDYEYFYTYDNIPAT
-2246 GEFGFYDSDGVTE
+2246 GEFGFYDTDGVTE

-2276 SLPNNFYYGANFVD
+2276 SLPNNFFYGANFVD
-2290 YIGHTDGTLAMI
+2290 YIGHTDRALTMI

-2310 ETFVTEQYFD
+2310 DTFVTEQYFD
-2320 TFIKGASAA
+2320 TFIKGAAAA

-2376 IPDSLLTILKNAEQ
+2376 VSDSLLTILKNAEQ
-2390 MIEDLEYLSGGD
+2390 MIEDLEYLAGGD
-2402 ENSDINANDRNKI
+2402 DNSNISGNDRNKI
-2415 QTALIILIVVVSVL
+2415 QTALVVLIIVVSVL
-2429 TLLVIGLAVLIF
+2429 ALLVIALAVIF
-2441 IVIRKIKR
+2441 FIFVRKIKH
-2449 GEITVQGA
+2449 GQITIQGA
-2457 QATAIVGTVHEDKS
+2457 QATAVIGATPEDKS
-2471 DNTEQV
+2471 DDAERVVVAQYEENTEADDV
-2477 VVTQYDENIESEE
+2477 ADDVS
-2490 ESEYEPD
+2490 
-2497 EASVEDIPEEPFEK
+2497 AEDIPEIPFEK

-2527 VSDGHPERRR
+2527 VSDGRPEKRR
-2537 KIILICCAAAVAV
+2537 KIILICCAAAAAV
-2550 ALTVGVVLAV
+2550 ALTVGVVVAI

-2598 LYNPENIGED
+2598 LYNPASIGED

-2616 DARRDKNNV
+2616 DARRDKNNI

-2643 PIDENNPDAGYTYS
+2643 PIDENNPEAGYTYS

-2662 ENHRVFIDSS
+2662 ENDRVHIDSG
-2672 AEYSADNSVLTLYA
+2672 AEYSANNSVLTLYA

-2696 YTLDESGNSYLLST
+2696 YTLDSDGNSYLLST

-2729 MDNFPTRDGYTLDPS
+2729 MDNFPTRDGYTLIPD
-2744 SVCYLDTMTK
+2744 SVRYLDDMSK
-2754 VEGTDDG
+2754 IEGTEEGD
-2761 NKKVI
+2761 KKII

>member
-1 MAYYELIYK
+1 MAYYELICK
-10 KSDERQKTQMMKQKT
+10 NSDERQKSQMMKQKT

-34 VTLIVLSMTLAICIS
+34 VTLLVLSMTLAICIS
-49 LFKEGATAA
+49 LLKEGATAA
-58 TNSSYIS
+58 TNSSHIS
-65 LLEQDIDTKKE
+65 LLGQNIDTKKE
-76 EFYSNSVI
+76 QFYSNSTI

-98 LIVEVKQEPLLDIYK
+98 LIIEVKQEPLLDIYK
-113 ELDTNMSFTEYAA
+113 KLDTDMSFTEYAS
-126 TEEANQVRYNIQ
+126 TDEANEVRHNILN
-138 SLKSELL
+138 LKGELL
-145 SDLDNTG
+145 SDLDKTG
-152 IEYGT
+152 IEYDS

-168 EITIK
+168 EIKIK
-173 AADFKETCETFGQR
+173 AADFRQTCETFGER
-187 ARVIVGDVYKPAETK
+187 ARVIVGDVYKPAETQ

-234 TGIDYGHSAFS
+234 TGIDYGHTAFS
-245 LDNFTA
+245 LGNFTA
-251 DRSKLGL
+251 DRDKLGL
-258 TFEQVSALMAS
+258 TFDQVSALMAS
-269 HSFASERLYS
+269 HSFASERLYP

-440 GALSIASISGVK
+440 GAFSIASISGVK

-461 IIYFVESSDKYS
+461 IVYFNESTDKYS
-473 EEKNFLDDILPEGVD
+473 EEKKFLDDILPEGVD

-511 TIKGK
+511 EIKGK

-556 GDITIAACSI
+556 GSITIAACSI
-566 SQDDGEALAAA
+566 SQDDGEALAAT
-577 STGKIKISRSQT
+577 STGTIKISRSQT

-619 LSAVPGQDYDRISG
+619 LSSVPGQSYDRISG

-647 LRQYIV
+647 LRQYII
-653 NRFPSLAEDTNENRK
+653 NRFPSLAQDTTQNRK
-668 EIASIANSLFMS
+668 EIAKIANSLFMS

-696 KQGAGLANINK
+696 KQGAGLASLDK
-707 AAATNAYIITYD
+707 SAATNAYIITYD
-719 ENGNAMDKPKIELGD
+719 ENGNAMDKPKLELGD
-734 DPEKT
+734 DPDKK

-747 IYNFGTTTLT
+747 VYNFGASTLS
-757 YDVSTYVLTEG
+757 YDISAYVLTEG
-768 VSDTKTH
+768 VSETKTH

-785 YSLDGAT
+785 YSLDGAQ
-792 ISVSSESADGN
+792 ISVSSANANGN
-803 TVKVGAQQT
+803 VISVNAGQTV
-812 IDVTVTITLSD
+812 DVTVTITLSD
-823 SDKAYLNESFE
+823 ADKTYLNESFE
-834 NGMYVEGFIVLNA
+834 NGMYVEGFVVLDA
-847 NEEFSV
+847 VEEGSV
-853 NLSVPYLA
+853 DLSVPYLA

-899 ATRPIGGLSND
+899 ATRPIGGLSSD

-926 TAIAADRKYISLS
+926 TPIAADRKYISLS
-939 NQDDCVNSL
+939 NQEDCVNSL

-953 GMLRGASKVEIT
+953 GMLRSASKIEIT
-965 ITDNAT
+965 ITDDAT

-997 VKIEFSAIEN
+997 VEIEFSAIEN

-1017 RLKGYLD
+1017 TMKGYLD

-1029 YTDGGNGEDT
+1029 YTDGGNGEET
-1039 NLNNVFEFPLVTDF
+1039 NLNNVFSFPLVTDF

-1065 EYDNSTKETKLFAK
+1065 EYDKSTKETKLFAK
-1079 VAVYDNHYSMAL
+1079 LAVYDNHYSMAL
-1091 QSGYVTYDYAQGTY
+1091 QSGFVSYGPTDAEIPFTLQ
-1105 MLESFDKYLTPIYSE
+1105 SFDKYLTPIYSE

-1133 HIYDIKKNSANKNT
+1133 HIYDIKKTAYNKNT
-1147 FTIAVYDYALNQATY
+1147 FTVAVYDYALNQATY

-1168 EFIDL
+1168 EILDL
-1173 YFDFEEDS
+1173 YFDFEGDS
-1181 KYNPETGMLVLCPNE
+1181 KFNAETGVLTLSPNE
-1196 VYELRPAIYPSS
+1196 IYELRPAIYPST
-1208 EWTELIEYTATVP
+1208 EWTELLEYTVTIPVA
-1221 SSGEVARIINNKVVA
+1221 GEVARVVNNKLVA
-1236 VSPGTCQVIATIR
+1236 VAPGTCQVIATAR
-1249 DPETGKQKQARFT
+1249 DPITNKQKQARFIVT
-1262 LKVLGEGEPGYV
+1262 VLGEGDPGYV

-1287 GYYVDKAYYILDN
+1287 GYYVNKAYYMLETE
-1300 DARDIGVTGDE
+1300 ARDIGVTGDG
-1311 MKFSGGGYSLKMY
+1311 MKFNGSYYSLKMF
-1324 PSESVTLRY
+1324 PSESVTLNY
-1333 HLDAYY
+1333 KLDAYY
-1339 PKNTEVV
+1339 PNDTEVV

-1351 ENIVAVDENGKILA
+1351 ENIVSVDENGKILA

-1385 YSQSINIEV
+1385 YSQSINIEI
-1394 KNPWINT
+1394 KNPWVNS
-1401 GPSLTHYYGNGGV
+1401 GPSLTHYYGNGGT
-1414 VEFPESVAV
+1414 VEFPDSVAV

-1440 PSKGD
+1440 PTVD

-1452 ELTKIWFIGD
+1452 ELTKMWYIGD
-1462 DTIEKVVIPIGVEKI
+1462 NTIEKVIIPVGVEKI
-1477 GAYAFANLTALKEVV
+1477 GSFAFAGLTALKEVV
-1492 IPYTVTMIDQGA
+1492 IPYTVTMIDQNA
-1504 FYGCTSLVNIS
+1504 FYNCTSLTTIS
-1515 YMDEDGKITTGNGL
+1515 YMDENGNITSGNGL
-1529 KGVKLINQSAF
+1529 RGVKLINQSAF
-1540 ENTNINGTYYLDSA
+1540 ENTNLNGTYYFDSA

-1561 FKDNKNLDGII
+1561 FRSNKSLDGVI
-1572 LGKNTVSVG
+1572 LGKTTVSVG
-1581 NYAFANNSSLKKL
+1581 NYAFASNTELKKL
-1594 EFKVNKIKLGEA
+1594 EFRVDKIKLGDG

-1614 SEVSLNT
+1614 EEVSVNT
-1621 DVIPKNL
+1621 DVIPSHL
-1628 FRDASKLESIIIG
+1628 FDGASKLESIVIG
-1641 PDVAVI
+1641 PDVAI
-1647 GEYAFSG
+1647 ISEYAFSG
-1654 TNLFDI
+1654 TSLFDI
-1660 EISSANKYFSAAYKY
+1660 EISAANKYFAVADKCI
-1675 VTNKAGDT
+1675 TNKAGDT
-1683 LVLTLPTIT
+1683 LILALPTIT

-1698 NSKITTIGIGAFANN
+1698 NSNITTIGAGAFANN
-1713 TKITSVNIP
+1713 KKITSVNIP
-1722 SATKVMDY
+1722 SVTRVMDY
-1730 AFAGCEK
+1730 AFVGCEK
-1737 LETIKLGK
+1737 LSQLTLGT
-1745 LTVIGNYAFND
+1745 LTEIGNYAFYD
-1756 TAISVLP
+1756 TSISVLP
-1763 SLDSVDRIGDF
+1763 SFDEVDRIGDYAF
-1774 AFSGTY
+1774 ASTP
-1780 ISNVAIPN
+1780 IKKVSVPD
-1788 GIEIGNGAF
+1788 GIEIGRGAF
-1797 AECFKLESITI
+1797 AECLTLETIVI
-1808 GDNVTIGSY
+1808 GDDVTIGSY
-1817 AFGTST
+1817 AFGIST
-1823 NNKTGNWSLIK
+1823 NNHTGNWALVK
-1834 GDDGYYRYKFNS
+1834 GEDGYYRYRFNS
-1846 SIHNLTIG
+1846 PIHSLTIG
-1854 KNVVIGNRAFYN
+1854 KNAVIGSRAFYS
-1866 AYELESITIG
+1866 AYELESVTLG
-1876 NGATI
+1876 EGATI

-1906 AFSGDVYNVFTNSSG
+1906 AFSGDVYNVFKNSSG
-1921 TSVLIENNEYIY
+1921 TSVLIENDQYVY

-1939 FDTIALSSATKI
+1939 FDTVILSSAKEI
-1951 GVGAFAGCQN
+1951 DAGVFAGCQN
-1961 LSKVDLGNIEIIPD
+1961 LSKVDLGNIDSIPD
-1975 RAFIECPSLKSVD
+1975 RAFIECPALEVID
-1988 LSKVKSI
+1988 LSKVRFI
-1995 GSNAFADTSL
+1995 GSNAFAESSL
-2005 KAVDLSSATEI
+2005 EAIDLSSAAEI
-2016 GSYAFAYCENLV
+2016 GSYAFSYCENLV
-2028 SAIFNSK
+2028 SVIFNPDGVS
-2035 EVKIDEGA
+2035 IDEGA
-2043 FAYCSNLASLKNL
+2043 FSYCSKLSALENLGN
-2056 DKATSVGDYAFAYT
+2056 ATHVGNYAFAYT
-2070 SLTEANLTGAKYI
+2070 SLTEADLSGAEYI
-2083 GTNAFIKEAIT
+2083 GTNAFIKESIT
-2094 EFKVSLGDKITTFG
+2094 EFKVTLGDKITSFG
-2108 DNPFTFCKLTPFSKS
+2108 ENPFTFCKLTPFSTN
-2123 EVIQFNG
+2123 EIIEFNG
-2130 KEYSVP
+2130 KEYLVP
-2136 TTTYDIN
+2136 TTTYDVN
-2143 EQVKVIGG
+2143 EQVKVING
-2151 SIYVKVNNG
+2151 SLYLKVNNG
-2160 LVLVCYAGETA
+2160 LVLVCYAGDTA
-2171 TETVADNTV
+2171 TEAVADNTV

-2201 KAIGHKAFYAC
+2201 KAIGHKAFFAC
-2212 NSLNSV
+2212 DKLSSV
-2218 TFTSYKAPALEEE
+2218 TFTSYEAPALEEE
-2231 YDYEYFYSYDNIPAA
+2231 YDYEYFYSYDNIPAT
-2246 GEFGFYDSDGVTE
+2246 GEFGFYDTDGVTE

-2276 SLPNNFYYGANFVD
+2276 SLPNNFFYGASFVD
-2290 YIGHTDGTLAMI
+2290 YIGHTDGSLTMI

-2310 ETFVTEQYFD
+2310 ETFVTEKYFD
-2320 TFIKGASAA
+2320 TFIKGAAAA

-2376 IPDSLLTILKNAEQ
+2376 VSTELLDILKNAEQ
-2390 MIEDLEYLSGGD
+2390 MIEDLEYLAGGD
-2402 ENSDINANDRNKI
+2402 NNSNISGSDRNRI
-2415 QTALIILIVVVSVL
+2415 QTALVVLIIVVSVL
-2429 TLLVIGLAVLIF
+2429 TLLVIALAVFMFIF
-2441 IVIRKIKR
+2441 IRKIKR
-2449 GEITVQGA
+2449 GDITVQGA
-2457 QATAIVGTVHEDKS
+2457 QSTAVVSAVTEDKPE
-2471 DNTEQV
+2471 NTEQPIPA
-2477 VVTQYDENIESEE
+2477 QYEENNQSQAEADES
-2490 ESEYEPD
+2490 
-2497 EASVEDIPEEPFEK
+2497 AVEDIPEVPFEK

-2527 VSDGHPERRR
+2527 VSDGRPERRR

-2550 ALTVGVVLAV
+2550 ALTVGVVIAI

-2568 DTYEK
+2568 DSYEK

-2598 LYNPENIGED
+2598 LYNPASIGED

-2643 PIDENNPDAGYTYS
+2643 SIDANNPEAGYTYS

-2662 ENHRVFIDSS
+2662 ENDRVMIDAG

-2696 YTLDESGNSYLLST
+2696 YTRDSNGNSYLLST
-2710 VSALNLTIPE
+2710 VSALSLTIPE
-2720 WHEGDVSLF
+2720 WHEGDVSLS
-2729 MDNFPTRDGYTLDPS
+2729 MDNFPTRDGYTLDPDS
-2744 SVCYLDTMTK
+2744 ICYLDTMQK
-2754 VEGTDDG
+2754 VEATADG
-2761 NKKVI
+2761 NKKII

-2780 TIKLYTEWQEGKTYK
+2780 TIKLYTEWQEGKIYK
-2795 IYSVED
+2795 IYSVD
-2801 FIKNA
+2801 DLIKNA
-2806 DTDGYYYLYADLDFS
+2806 DTEGYYYLYSDLDFS
-2821 GSEWPATFLNGKFN
+2821 SAEWPATFLNGKFN
-2835 GKIFGNGHKIRNVSF
+2835 GKIYGNGHKISNVSF
-2850 ESTSRSSLTNGLFSS
+2850 ESTSRSSLANGLFSS
-2865 LGEDAHIENLKF
+2865 LGDNAYIENVKL

-2900 TASTGAS
+2900 TSNNGAS

-2914 GKLIFGD
+2914 GKLVFGD
-2921 NCASLVGNN
+2921 NCSALAGSN
-2930 NFTVKTLIGNGETN
+2930 NFSVKTVIGNGDVT
-2944 GIDVGEII
+2944 GINVDEII

-2958 ENNSFKLVVDED
+2958 ENTSFELIVDDDGVV
-2970 GAISIVSGS
+2970 SIISGS